1 MLLKSLA
8 AVPKNRLQLSHE
20 LDIDWRAVDGHINKP
35 LNYGFVAEA
44 ATVGTCKVHAI
55 TQKAIR
61 ALELADR
68 PPENGKEECS

>member
-8 AVPKNRLQLSHE
+8 AFPKNKLKLSHE

-44 ATVGTCKVHAI
+44 AMIGTCKVYAI

-61 ALELADR
+61 ALELVDR
-68 PPENGKEECS
+68 PPDGIEERS

>member
-8 AVPKNRLQLSHE
+8 ALPKNKLQLSHE
-20 LDIDWRAVDGHINKP
+20 LDIDWRGVDGDINKP

-44 ATVGTCKVHAI
+44 AMVGICKVYGI

-61 ALELADR
+61 ALELVDR
-68 PPENGKEECS
+68 PPYGIKECS